1 MKKGLVRGWRE
12 RKESFRNI
20 HQKLHFFFHFKEKI
34 SSIKKEN
41 ELIHFYRLSS
51 IHASTVSIYKGILCL
66 TLLGRRFREGLGI
79 WLSVEFYPV
88 NELLSYLPFLNWAFL
103 SSERRCTCK
112 TRTLKEIKT
121 KKKRYAFYKCL
132 S

>member
-1 MKKGLVRGWRE
+1 METVKKKKSSKGIRE
-12 RKESFRNI
+12 RKESLRNI

-51 IHASTVSIYKGILCL
+51 IHASTVSTYKGILCL

-79 WLSVEFYPV
+79 LLSVGFYPV
-88 NELLSYLPFLNWAFL
+88 NELLSYLPF
-103 SSERRCTCK
+103 
-112 TRTLKEIKT
+112 
-121 KKKRYAFYKCL
+121 
-132 S
+132 